1 MKSLLMCPKSNN
13 TVTGSSS
20 FDCVWSSPQ
29 APRTETLPRL
39 HRPAEDGKLLVDAYK
54 PVQECMVKA
63 LACREGQSACAT
75 TSCHVAELL
84 ADKSR

>member
-1 MKSLLMCPKSNN
+1 MVCTTSNT

-39 HRPAEDGKLLVDAYK
+39 YRPAEDGKLLVHAYK
-54 PVQECMVKA
+54 PVQECTVKA
-63 LACREGQSACAT
+63 LACRDGQSACAT
-75 TSCHVAELL
+75 TGCNVAELF
-84 ADKSR
+84 ADESR